1 MLRGFG
7 TFRPRFRA
15 PPSPLPLAAGA
26 DRHTVPPMTQHI
38 PDAAATRPALR
49 LAKGRSK
56 RLRAGHPWVFSNE
69 VEMTPEAKALPPGS
83 LVTLIDAGDEKLGI
97 ATFNPHS
104 LIAARVLTRRAA
116 ESIGADFLAARLRSA
131 LALRDALF
139 DAPYY
144 RLIHSEADGLPGL
157 IVDRYGDVLAVQT
170 NTAGMERLLPELAEA
185 FAAVL
190 APRAVV
196 LINDSPVRKLE
207 GLELDHRILSGTLDG
222 PVELVENG
230 CRFVADL
237 TDGQKTGW
245 FFDQRDNRA
254 FVARLAKG
262 RRVLDVYTYAGGFA
276 LQAALAGA
284 SETIA
289 VDRSEQSLALA
300 QQAAILNGVALQT
313 VRAEAFAEMERL
325 GAAGERFGVVV
336 ADPPAFVKSKKD
348 LGAGAKGYR
357 KMARLASA
365 LVEPGGILFC
375 ASCSHHMPAET
386 FAEEISH
393 GIHLAGRSGR
403 ILRSAG
409 AAPDH
414 PVHPLLPESAY
425 LKSITLQLD

>member
-1 MLRGFG
+1 M
-7 TFRPRFRA
+7 PA
-15 PPSPLPLAAGA
+15 
-26 DRHTVPPMTQHI
+26 MTDHA
-38 PDAAATRPALR
+38 PDAAAARPVLR

-69 VEMTPEAKALPPGS
+69 IEMTAEAKALPPGA
-83 LVTLIDAGDEKLGI
+83 LVTLMDAGGEALAS

-104 LIAARVLTRRAA
+104 LIAARVLWRDAQAPIDAGFLADRLRAA
-116 ESIGADFLAARLRSA
+116 LR
-131 LALRDALF
+131 LRDALF
-139 DAPYY
+139 DGPYY
-144 RLIHSEADGLPGL
+144 RLAHSEADNLPGL

-170 NTAGMERLLPELAEA
+170 NTAGMERLLPLLLDA
-185 FAAVL
+185 FAEVL

-196 LINDSPVRKLE
+196 LVNDSPARRLE
-207 GLELDHRILSGTLDG
+207 GLEPEHRLAAGGLDG

-237 TDGQKTGW
+237 MDGQKTGW

-254 FVARLAKG
+254 FMARLAKG

-276 LQAALAGA
+276 VQAAMAGA
-284 SETIA
+284 AGVVA
-289 VDRSEQSLALA
+289 VDRSEHSLALA
-300 QQAAILNGVALQT
+300 ARAADLNGIAVQT

-325 GAAGERFGVVV
+325 AAAGERFGVVV
-336 ADPPAFVKSKKD
+336 ADPPAFVKVKKD

-365 LVEPGGILFC
+365 LVEPGGFLFC
-375 ASCSHHMPAET
+375 ASCSHHMPADM

-393 GIHLAGRSGR
+393 GIHVAGRTGR
-403 ILRSAG
+403 ILRTAG

-425 LKSITLQLD
+425 LKAMVLQLD